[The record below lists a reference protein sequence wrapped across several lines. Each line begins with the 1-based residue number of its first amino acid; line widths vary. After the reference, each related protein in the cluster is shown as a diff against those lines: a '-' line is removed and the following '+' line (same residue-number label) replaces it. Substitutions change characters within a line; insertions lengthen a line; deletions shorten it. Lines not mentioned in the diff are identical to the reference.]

1 MVSFRLDPRLCARVD
16 ESDVVQ
22 EALAEAVQKLP
33 QYFDERPVPFY
44 PWLRQIAW
52 RQIMR
57 LHEEHLYRQ
66 KRSVF
71 KEQHRVA
78 PVSDLSCIELARQ
91 LAAKSLGPSTIMRK
105 NERIARVR
113 QAMETLQ
120 PNHREVLMLRY
131 VELLTISEIAA
142 VLNISEAAVKMRR
155 VRALEQL
162 RISLGDDESSTES

>member
-16 ESDVVQ
+16 ASDVVQ
-22 EALAEAVQKLP
+22 EALTEAIQKLP
-33 QYFDERPVPFY
+33 QYVDERPVPFY

-57 LHEEHLYRQ
+57 LHEEHLYSQ

-71 KEQHRVA
+71 KEQNRVA

-91 LAAKSLGPSTIMRK
+91 LAAKNVGPSTIMRK
-105 NERIARVR
+105 NERIAHVR

-131 VELLTISEIAA
+131 VELLSISEIAA
-142 VLNISEAAVKMRR
+142 VLSISEAAVKMRR

-162 RISLGDDESSTES
+162 RILLGDDELSAES